1 MEDYIFF
8 ICILYLISSLS
19 IEGLGFYVL
28 MLHIGVSNSAM
39 EESINSISSVPAL
52 KNVGQSTK
60 DGILGTA
67 SAPIH
72 MVTAETSNFKEQ
84 LWRTFRT
91 IAVSFLVISGV
102 GALIEDRGLSKGL
115 ATSKIKLNYLY
126 SENCYFSVKW
136 IKLFF
141 CHKSQQALVYMRR
154 CSQAWILVQNLVM

>member
-1 MEDYIFF
+1 ME
-8 ICILYLISSLS
+8 
-19 IEGLGFYVL
+19 GRVL
-28 MLHIGVSNSAM
+28 MKVYISIFLICNKIFSEGPGSYVVMMHLGIANSAR
-39 EESINSISSVPAL
+39 EEDSIDSISSIPAL

-91 IAVSFLVISGV
+91 IAVSFLVLSGV

-115 ATSKIKLNYLY
+115 ATSKIKSSHISHYA
-126 SENCYFSVKW
+126 SVK
-136 IKLFF
+136 
-141 CHKSQQALVYMRR
+141 
-154 CSQAWILVQNLVM
+154 

>member
-1 MEDYIFF
+1 MEEKQLIMEDYIYF

-19 IEGLGFYVL
+19 IEGLGFCVL
-28 MLHIGVSNSAM
+28 MLHIGISNSAV

-115 ATSKIKLNYLY
+115 ATSKIKFNYLY
-126 SENCYFSVKW
+126 SENCYFSVKC

-141 CHKSQQALVYMRR
+141 FV
-154 CSQAWILVQNLVM
+154 INLSRPWST